1 MWNIK
6 VLMGGCEKAAK
17 SKKLFWPSF
26 SRQRKAKS
34 FSGLPSEGLY
44 IIIHKS
50 GVLLF
55 KEAAKI

>member
-1 MWNIK
+1 
-6 VLMGGCEKAAK
+6 MGGCEKAAK